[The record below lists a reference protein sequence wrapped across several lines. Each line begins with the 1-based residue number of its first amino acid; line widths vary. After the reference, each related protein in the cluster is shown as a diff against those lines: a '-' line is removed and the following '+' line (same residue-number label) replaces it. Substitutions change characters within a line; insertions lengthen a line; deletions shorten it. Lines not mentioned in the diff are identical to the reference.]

1 MIKAMIV
8 TGPARDRRIEA
19 VQPSARRVALGGKE
33 KDLRG
38 RKALGDFEMKK

>member
-1 MIKAMIV
+1 LEGDLK
-8 TGPARDRRIEA
+8 A

-38 RKALGDFEMKK
+38 RKASGDFEMKK